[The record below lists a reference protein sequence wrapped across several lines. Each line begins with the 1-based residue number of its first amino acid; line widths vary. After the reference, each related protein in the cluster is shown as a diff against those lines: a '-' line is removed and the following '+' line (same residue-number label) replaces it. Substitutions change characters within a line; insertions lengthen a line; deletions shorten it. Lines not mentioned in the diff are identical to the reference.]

1 MQIICPEDRNYAQ
14 KLKKMDRRATSD
26 PKVRMVVEEI
36 FAAVR
41 KEGDKALLR
50 YTEKFGGPKLKP
62 AELSVSP
69 AELASA
75 RRSLTGDTR
84 KAILAAR
91 ANVRAF
97 ARRSLRKSWFMKNK
111 QGAIVGE
118 RFDPFQRVGIYVP
131 GGTAPLVSSAIMTC
145 TLAATAGVPEIVV
158 VTPPGRDGSIHPAL
172 LGALVECGA
181 TEVYRAGGA
190 QAIAA
195 LAEGTKMIRPVQKIF
210 GPGNAYVVEAKRQ
223 CFGQVAIDLLPG
235 PSEVLV
241 MADASSQAAWVAAD
255 LLAQCEHGQGS
266 IAVLVTDSKRLLRGV
281 EAELKKQIP
290 LLGRAGELA
299 KALKNAALVLVADR
313 DAMVRFANQ
322 FAAEHVAI
330 AAEAPGEM
338 ASGLHSSG
346 AIFMGSFSPVAAG
359 DFLAGPSH
367 ELPTGGAG
375 KSFAGLTVDQFQ
387 RRTSMVMY
395 DEPSLKA
402 SLPTLA
408 TFSTLEGLDAH
419 GRSAAI
425 RLEKKEKASRKGRK
439 GREN

>member
-1 MQIICPEDRNYAQ
+1 MQIICPEDRNYAL

-26 PKVRMVVEEI
+26 PKVRLVVEEI
-36 FAAVR
+36 LAAVR
-41 KEGDKALLR
+41 KEGDVALLR
-50 YTEKFGGPKLKP
+50 YIEKFGGPKLTP
-62 AELSVSP
+62 AELYVSP
-69 AELASA
+69 AELAAA
-75 RRSLTGDTR
+75 RRSLSGDTR

-91 ANVRAF
+91 SNVRAF

-131 GGTAPLVSSAIMTC
+131 GGTAPLVSTAIMTC
-145 TLAATAGVPEIVV
+145 TLAAAAGVPEIVV
-158 VTPPGRDGSIHPAL
+158 VTPPARDGSIHPAL

-195 LAEGTKMIRPVQKIF
+195 LAEGTKMIRSVQKIF
-210 GPGNAYVVEAKRQ
+210 GPGNSYVVEAKRQ

-241 MADASSQAAWVAAD
+241 LADATAQAAWVAAD
-255 LLAQCEHGQGS
+255 LLAQCEHGHGS
-266 IAVLVTDSKRLLRGV
+266 MAILVTDSKDLLQEV

-290 LLGRAGELA
+290 LSGRSTELA

-313 DAMVRFANQ
+313 DAMVRLANQ
-322 FAAEHVAI
+322 FAPEHVAI
-330 AAEAPGEM
+330 ATEAPGEL
-338 ASGLHSSG
+338 ASRLHSSG
-346 AIFMGSFSPVAAG
+346 AIFMGGLSPVAAG

-367 ELPTGGAG
+367 TLPTGGAG

-387 RRTSMVMY
+387 RRTSMLMF

-402 SLPTLA
+402 SLPFLE
-408 TFSTLEGLDAH
+408 TFSALEGLDAH

-425 RLEKKEKASRKGRK
+425 RLEKKKRKTK
-439 GREN
+439 G